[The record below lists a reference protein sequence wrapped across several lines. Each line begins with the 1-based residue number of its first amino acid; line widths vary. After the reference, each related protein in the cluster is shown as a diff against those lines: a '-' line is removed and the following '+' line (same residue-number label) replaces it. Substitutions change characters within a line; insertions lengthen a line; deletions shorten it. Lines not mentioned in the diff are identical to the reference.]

1 MSRFNPVLYRLAAV
15 ALLCLAAHAFIPAR
29 ADITL
34 PVNNERQ
41 SWHLDSFL
49 DFVTGTFDDGGV
61 NAYVAADG
69 SIRLINQWDLNA
81 DGWIDILLPN
91 SHGYNEKVDLSI
103 YWGRDRW
110 DPAGSTQLPSDGGKA
125 AAVADLDHDG
135 WPDLV
140 LVNRFNGTKSELD
153 LWIYWGGPDGFSEER
168 RSALPTQGAEA
179 VALADLNG
187 DGYSEIIVANSGL
200 SYHVA
205 VDSYRRSY
213 IYWNRSGRFSA
224 TDRLE
229 LPTVHAQDVVV
240 ADLDGDGLPD
250 VIFANQ
256 GNEADEAGLIVYY
269 NPGEGNFTPDN
280 RLHLPGERSSGVA
293 VADLNRDG
301 HPDLVV
307 ANAFRLKGREGGI
320 YNLIETTHLNSF
332 VYWNGPE
339 GFDSA
344 RRTALPTVGAQAVAV
359 GDLDGDGWADIAF
372 AQAGAGASFIY
383 LGGPD
388 GFQPHR
394 RVALPGDN
402 HSAVSITDFD
412 GDGHPD
418 LILALRK
425 SPGSF
430 AAEVHVHRGGPDGLQ
445 SKPMHVV
452 PSASTGGIV
461 VADLDRNGINDLV
474 VINRGDGPDAAG
486 SPAYV
491 YLGGPDGFD
500 PARRL
505 ELPTRGS
512 DSYLPVDLNADGHV
526 DLFFPHN
533 PPTIFW
539 GGMDGIQ
546 PDKTT
551 ALSQDY
557 AFSGRAADFNRDG
570 YLDLVVSEWQPGREV
585 THIYYGGPSGF
596 TTAHRQPFPIRSVR
610 FHTIADLDQDGWLDV
625 IFPNFIDEEI
635 VIFWNSPLGFSPERQ
650 TRLPVRSAVAVEVA
664 DLNADGHLDLIVPN
678 LFDKN
683 PEPGK
688 PRSFGGSPHGDTFIY
703 WGGPEGFHPD
713 RRTVLPSTGSAD
725 VVVADLNNNGRL
737 DLVLTNYHEG
747 ETRSG
752 PSYIYW
758 NGPEGFHP
766 DRHTR
771 IPSHSA
777 SGALVADFNHD
788 GLPDLFL
795 ANHSK
800 DGNHR
805 TDTWLYWGRPEG
817 FSEKH
822 RTALPG
828 LGPHFLTAV
837 DIGHVY
843 HRGDSYIYTSP
854 PYDAGAP
861 ARLHQLEWKAS
872 TPFRTGI
879 RLQVRGADSLQAL
892 FQAPWV
898 GPGGS
903 DTHFDRSGEVL
914 TLPPHPA
921 RWFQIQ
927 VELISPNSANSP
939 ILEAITLHYSRL

>member
-1 MSRFNPVLYRLAAV
+1 MSCPSFRRSLAAV
-15 ALLCLAAHAFIPAR
+15 IAVLAVLPA
-29 ADITL
+29 AGIE
-34 PVNNERQ
+34 PAGVRQ
-41 SWHLDSFL
+41 IWHLERFD
-49 DFVTGTFDDGGV
+49 DFAAGTFDDGGV

-103 YWGRDRW
+103 YWGRDGW
-110 DPAGSTQLPSDGGKA
+110 SPAGRTQLPSDGGKA
-125 AAVADLDHDG
+125 AAVADLDGNG

-140 LVNRFNGTKSELD
+140 LANRFNGTKSELD
-153 LWIYWGGPDGFSEER
+153 LWIYWGGPDGFSAER
-168 RSALPTQGAEA
+168 RSALPAQGAEA

-187 DGYSEIIVANSGL
+187 DGHPEIIVANSGL

-205 VDSYRRSY
+205 LDSHRRSY
-213 IYWNRSGRFSA
+213 VYWNRNGRFA
-224 TDRLE
+224 AADRLE
-229 LPTVHAQDVVV
+229 LPTAHAQGVAV
-240 ADLDGDGLPD
+240 ADLDGNGRPD
-250 VIFANQ
+250 VVFANQ
-256 GNEADEAGLIVYY
+256 GNAAEEAGLTVYF
-269 NPGEGNFTPDN
+269 NPGDADFSPEN
-280 RLHLPGERSSGVA
+280 RRHLPGERSSGVA
-293 VADLNRDG
+293 AADLNRDG
-301 HPDLVV
+301 RVDLVV

-320 YNLIETTHLNSF
+320 YNLVETTHLNSL
-332 VYWNGPE
+332 VYWNGPD
-339 GFDSA
+339 GFDPA
-344 RRTALPTVGAQAVAV
+344 RRTALPTVGAQAVAA
-359 GDLDGDGWADIAF
+359 GDLNADGWPDLAF

-394 RVALPGDN
+394 RIALPGQN
-402 HSAVSITDFD
+402 HSAAAIADLD
-412 GDGHPD
+412 GDGHND
-418 LILALRK
+418 LLLALRK
-425 SPGSF
+425 TPGSF
-430 AAEVHVHRGGPDGLQ
+430 AAEVHVHRGGPGGLQ
-445 SKPMHVV
+445 TGPMLTV
-452 PSASTGGIV
+452 PAASTGGLV
-461 VADLDRNGINDLV
+461 VADPDRDGRRDLV

-491 YLGGPDGFD
+491 YPGGPDGFD

-526 DLFFPHN
+526 DLFFPHS

-539 GGMDGIQ
+539 GGPGGIQ
-546 PDKTT
+546 PDKTST
-551 ALSQDY
+551 LSPDY

-585 THIYYGGPSGF
+585 THIYYGGPGGF

-610 FHTIADLDQDGWLDV
+610 FHTIADLDRDGWIDV
-625 IFPNFIDEEI
+625 VFPNFIDEEI
-635 VIFWNSPLGFSPERQ
+635 VIFWNSPLGFSLEHQ

-703 WGGPEGFHPD
+703 WGGPAGFHPD

-725 VVVADLNNNGRL
+725 AVVADLNRNGHL

-758 NGPEGFHP
+758 NGPEGFHAE
-766 DRHTR
+766 RHTR

-777 SGALVADFNHD
+777 SGALVADFNRD
-788 GLPDLFL
+788 GRPDLFL

-817 FSEKH
+817 FSAAH

-843 HRGDSYIYTSP
+843 DRGDRYTYTSAAH
-854 PYDAGAP
+854 DAGGEA
-861 ARLHQLEWKAS
+861 QLEQLVWEAD

-879 RLQVRGADSLQAL
+879 RFQVRSADSAAAL
-892 FQAPWV
+892 AQAPWAGPD
-898 GPGGS
+898 GPG
-903 DTHFDRSGEVL
+903 THFTRSGEA
-914 TLPPHPA
+914 PRSPAPPA
-921 RWFQIQ
+921 RWFQLRA
-927 VELISPNSANSP
+927 ELTSPDSANSP
-939 ILEAITLHYSRL
+939 VLKSVTLHHHRRP